1 MEGGVPDPAWQLPA
15 WECEVL
21 APRRHEVA
29 LVIPVINEGE
39 RIRAQ
44 LRGIQ
49 ALAPAVD
56 VIIADGGSQDGSLD
70 RTFLAQVGV
79 NTLLTKTGP
88 GRLSA
93 QLRMAY
99 AYACGRR
106 YAGIITMDGNN
117 KDGPEAIPRFIAALE
132 AGHAL
137 VQGSRYIPGGRAEN
151 TPRDRWFAGR
161 CIHAPLVSLATGQRF
176 TDTTN
181 GFRAY
186 ATAALLDPRVAP
198 FRDVFDRY
206 NLLFYLSVRLPRLGY
221 RATEVPVSRCYPRN
235 SRTPT
240 KIAGMRG
247 RAQIM
252 AELMGAVLGRYDP
265 KA

>member
-1 MEGGVPDPAWQLPA
+1 MEEIRLDPSWQVPRFEMRARL
-15 WECEVL
+15 
-21 APRRHEVA
+21 PRRHDHA
-29 LVIPVINEGE
+29 LVIPVLNEGD
-39 RIRAQ
+39 RIRGQ
-44 LRGIQ
+44 LARIH

-56 VIIADGGSQDGSLD
+56 VILADGGSTDGALSPEV
-70 RTFLAQVGV
+70 LAATGV
-79 NTLLTKTGP
+79 NTLLVKLGP

-99 AYACGRR
+99 AFACARGYR
-106 YAGIITMDGNN
+106 GIITMDGNG
-117 KDGPEAIPRFIAALE
+117 KDGVEAIPRFVHGLE
-132 AGHAL
+132 AGYGL
-137 VQGSRYIPGGRAEN
+137 VQGSRYSAGGVAEN

-161 CIHAPLVSLATGQRF
+161 FIHAPVISLATRQRF

-221 RATEVPVSRCYPRN
+221 RAAEIAVARRYPPAGP
-235 SRTPT
+235 TPT
-240 KIAGMRG
+240 KIAGFRG
-247 RAQIM
+247 RLDILR
-252 AELMGAVLGRYDP
+252 ELLAASAGAYDP
-265 KA
+265 R

>member
-1 MEGGVPDPAWQLPA
+1 MDGAMPDPSWQVPA
-15 WECEVL
+15 FQRLIL
-21 APRRHEVA
+21 APRRHDHA

-44 LRGIQ
+44 LGRIQ
-49 ALAPAVD
+49 AAAPAVD
-56 VIIADGGSQDGSLD
+56 VIIADGGSDDGSLD
-70 RTFLAQVGV
+70 PGFLAEAGV

-93 QLRMAY
+93 QLRMGY
-99 AYACGRR
+99 AFACARGYR
-106 YAGIITMDGNN
+106 GIVTMDGNG
-117 KDGPEAIPRFIAALE
+117 KDGPEAIARFVAALD
-132 AGHAL
+132 AGFAL
-137 VQGSRYIPGGRAEN
+137 VQGSRYVAGGIAEN

-161 CIHAPLVSLATGQRF
+161 FIHAPVVSLATRRWF

-206 NLLFYLSVRLPRLGY
+206 NLLFYLSIRLPRLGY
-221 RATEVPVSRCYPRN
+221 RATEIPVARCYPPQG
-235 SRTPT
+235 RTPT
-240 KIAGMRG
+240 KIAGLAG
-247 RAQIM
+247 RFGIVR
-252 AELMGAVLGRYDP
+252 ELLAAAAGAYDP
-265 KA
+265 R